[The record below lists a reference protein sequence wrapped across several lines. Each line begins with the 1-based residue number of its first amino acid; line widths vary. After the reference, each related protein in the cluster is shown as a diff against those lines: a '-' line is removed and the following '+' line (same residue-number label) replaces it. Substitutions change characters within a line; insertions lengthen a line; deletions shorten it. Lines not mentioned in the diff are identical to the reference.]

1 MKYYN
6 SIVDTIGNTPLV
18 KLNHVSKGV
27 QGTILVKVEYFNPGN
42 SIKDRIAVKMIDNAE
57 QEGLLKPGGTIIEG
71 TSG

>member
-42 SIKDRIAVKMIDNAE
+42 SINLGVKRG
-57 QEGLLKPGGTIIEG
+57 QQ
-71 TSG
+71 